1 MEDLYDFFRLRMVE
15 ALHKDTL
22 DSFRVRANNALTIL
36 DELSLLLKAWIGG
49 NIKRFE
55 TVESCISEAKG
66 LIYSDDCLQYTYP
79 ILDKGM
85 FVEEL
90 NDYVSSVRK
99 DKVLSVEKTQQMLF
113 LVNQVFC
120 TNDSSYLEA
129 CVSRIENIIKRNEAL
144 NDENFI
150 PKLDELDFYITSFC
164 CELLRIGYSKAHL
177 YKFFKDIKQG
187 RGKETFDAT
196 FQQIR
201 ETLLNKKLR
210 KHQVIFRL
218 DFLNKG
224 YSKCATANMSQLQET
239 IPQNLQ
245 RNKSVLKR
253 YKVVNE
259 YVRYYIGEK
268 KALDPGS
275 AVRKCYENLSNDSDF
290 NLESVH
296 EVKMPSTALV
306 VDGSNVHLEKV
317 YYMDACESPVF
328 SATHK
333 LGDVV
338 SGLRQAKGVSK
349 DALDRFF
356 SALRHL
362 RIGDQQ
368 TEVEQRFINYW
379 IAIEFIFAS
388 VHSGESTFERI
399 KAFLPKILECCYI
412 KRNILY
418 MENWLRC
425 KKKLCNGQSLLS
437 LTEEERKKLE
447 TDVDILTRYRLR
459 RIKSHLHHSDKIKE
473 YLRRHRTNI
482 ERHLIRIYRLR
493 NELVHEAAIKQDI
506 ASVTSNVRYY
516 LVFVLNRL
524 IGFLKEGGASPGEK
538 EMFHFFWVY
547 DSVLKMIER
556 TNYDIEQIMA
566 VPLEGNYIT

>member
-1 MEDLYDFFRLRMVE
+1 M
-15 ALHKDTL
+15 
-22 DSFRVRANNALTIL
+22 
-36 DELSLLLKAWIGG
+36 
-49 NIKRFE
+49 
-55 TVESCISEAKG
+55 
-66 LIYSDDCLQYTYP
+66 
-79 ILDKGM
+79 
-85 FVEEL
+85 
-90 NDYVSSVRK
+90 
-99 DKVLSVEKTQQMLF
+99 
-113 LVNQVFC
+113 
-120 TNDSSYLEA
+120 EA
-129 CVSRIENIIKRNEAL
+129 CVSRIENIIKKNEAL
-144 NDENFI
+144 NDEDFI

-187 RGKETFDAT
+187 RGKETFDVT

-210 KHQVIFRL
+210 TYQVIFRL
-218 DFLNKG
+218 DFLNKS

-317 YYMDACESPVF
+317 YYMDACESPAF

-338 SGLRQAKGVSK
+338 SSLRQAKGVSK

-418 MENWLRC
+418 MENWLMR
-425 KKKLCNGQSLLS
+425 KKKLCNGQSLRS

-447 TDVDILTRYRLR
+447 TDVDILTKYRLR
-459 RIKSHLHHSDKIKE
+459 KIKSHLHHSDKIKE
-473 YLRRHRTNI
+473 YLRRHHTNI

-524 IGFLKEGGASPGEK
+524 IDFLQKGGVSPDEK

-547 DSVLKMIER
+547 DSVLKTIER